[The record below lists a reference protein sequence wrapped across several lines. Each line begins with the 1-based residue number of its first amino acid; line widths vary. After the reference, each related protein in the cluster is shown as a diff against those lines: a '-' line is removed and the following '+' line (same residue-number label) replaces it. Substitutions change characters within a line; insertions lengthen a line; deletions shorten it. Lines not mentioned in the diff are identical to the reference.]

1 MLAPTFI
8 LSSLSVS
15 DITDT
20 AVSTMSPAAST
31 TETQAPLPPV
41 GPITCGRK
49 RSKAQQVTVMM
60 MMMMIVMM
68 VMMMMT
74 MIMMMM
80 MMVMM
85 MMMQVSGKKD
95 SMTGC
100 PMQQQGGFVRPDL
113 TR

>member
-60 MMMMIVMM
+60 MMMMTMM
-68 VMMMMT
+68 
-74 MIMMMM
+74 
-80 MMVMM
+80 MM

>member
-60 MMMMIVMM
+60 MMMMT
-68 VMMMMT
+68 MMMM
-74 MIMMMM
+74 
-80 MMVMM
+80 MM

>member
-1 MLAPTFI
+1 MLAPTLI

-60 MMMMIVMM
+60 MMMMTMM
-68 VMMMMT
+68 
-74 MIMMMM
+74 
-80 MMVMM
+80 MM

>member
-31 TETQAPLPPV
+31 TEIQAPLPPV

-49 RSKAQQVTVMM
+49 RSKAQQVTVM
-60 MMMMIVMM
+60 IVMM
-68 VMMMMT
+68 MKM
-74 MIMMMM
+74 
-80 MMVMM
+80 MM